1 MTASKVI
8 IGRAMWVYSDPRS
21 TRVFVSR

>member
-21 TRVFVSR
+21 TRVFV